1 MELTAARHVDTKR
14 GLGGMWPRAIPAH
27 AWNLPQG
34 VWAEGVLNWVQA
46 EGAELVWPVRENCR
60 SFFWFIVEIILDS
73 FPVYQLALVV
83 LLTDSY
89 ESEEKKSVFFFK
101 KKK

>member
-1 MELTAARHVDTKR
+1 
-14 GLGGMWPRAIPAH
+14 MWPRAIPAH

-46 EGAELVWPVRENCR
+46 EGAELVWPVRENRR
-60 SFFWFIVEIILDS
+60 SFFWFIVEIILDT

-89 ESEEKKSVFFFK
+89 ESEEKKVFSSLK
-101 KKK
+101 KNNSFLAYS